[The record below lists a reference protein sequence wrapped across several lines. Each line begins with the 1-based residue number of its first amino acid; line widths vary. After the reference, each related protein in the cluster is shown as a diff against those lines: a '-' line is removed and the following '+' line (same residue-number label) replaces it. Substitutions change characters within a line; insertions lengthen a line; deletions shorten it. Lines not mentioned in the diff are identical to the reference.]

1 MVSIYST
8 TTMEIEMPSY
18 DWIKQHKE
26 ITDLKERLKMMEKN
40 VRDLQEQLQNAYK
53 RIGTLTNKRDLPL

>member
-1 MVSIYST
+1 
-8 TTMEIEMPSY
+8 MEIEMPSY

-26 ITDLKERLKMMEKN
+26 ITNLQERLKIMEKN